1 MRQLQNLIHCTGKG
15 KQIPFT
21 LSVTPIHSGRDRRRL
36 PPTIV
41 LSLFLFFLPGC
52 SDEKVPDSPVE
63 TVSLHLKSAGGLPIR
78 HLDIFFFNDDALA
91 RLDAYQHIPW
101 TGESTV
107 RCASTAGAKR
117 IVVLANEASD
127 KLVWSDVHSYEGLRN
142 HLSDLRKEDPEH
154 PLMSAGASVE
164 PRGTPFPSL

>member
-1 MRQLQNLIHCTGKG
+1 MRQLYYLIHCTGKG

-52 SDEKVPDSPVE
+52 SDEKAPDSPVE

-154 PLMSAGASVE
+154 PLMSGAASLPVGYDD
-164 PRGTPFPSL
+164 RG